1 MWSCIYNDIY
11 IVFASNLGI
20 LGIGVPYNYPYQ
32 TKNIF
37 ATHSAL
43 WSFSPL
49 HSCCS
54 SIGRVYGGQRLSLER
69 PWCVR
74 FSTVVHEIGHV
85 VGFWHEHNRPDRD
98 EHVNMYTGEGCILS
112 PFWHFHMCSTV
123 IHFSWYL
130 FLPIFNTCTIKFSYC
145 VIHMYCAA
153 KSSCVLI
160 VCLELGTLND
170 QRSQVLYMIL

>member
-98 EHVNMYTGEGCILS
+98 EHVNMYKGEGCILS
-112 PFWHFHMCSTV
+112 PSGIST
-123 IHFSWYL
+123 
-130 FLPIFNTCTIKFSYC
+130 
-145 VIHMYCAA
+145 
-153 KSSCVLI
+153 CVLQSFIPPDTFFSPYLILASLNLATALFICI
-160 VCLELGTLND
+160 VQPSHHASWLCALN
-170 QRSQVLYMIL
+170 